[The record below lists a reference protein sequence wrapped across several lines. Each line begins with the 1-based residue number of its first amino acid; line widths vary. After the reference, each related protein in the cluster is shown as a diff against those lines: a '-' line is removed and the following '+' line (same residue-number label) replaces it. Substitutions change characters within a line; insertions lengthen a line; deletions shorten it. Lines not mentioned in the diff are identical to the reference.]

1 MSQARGD
8 STSILYADWFMF
20 CHFCIPCYNFLILCI
35 MYNWFIRFPNFTV
48 RIPSFPCS
56 GGVTW
61 NRRREIPTADPK
73 KLLSLPCIYEVNV
86 VSHLSGFKGF
96 TLLIFF
102 SFLMGR
108 EEWEI
113 LIDEDNSG
121 CDCLWPPARRLG
133 MRARSYSLLANR
145 CTTALRWPRFGE
157 DWRNL
162 DHVPSHVEPAGF
174 SWIEHWMLNW
184 ILPKF
189 GQMVIILFGTSTAW
203 LKECH

>member
-1 MSQARGD
+1 M
-8 STSILYADWFMF
+8 
-20 CHFCIPCYNFLILCI
+20 
-35 MYNWFIRFPNFTV
+35 IRSLPVT
-48 RIPSFPCS
+48 

-61 NRRREIPTADPK
+61 NRRREIPTAVPK

-86 VSHLSGFKGF
+86 VSHLSGFTGF

-102 SFLMGR
+102 FFGGRR
-108 EEWEI
+108 EEWEL
-113 LIDEDNSG
+113 LIDEGNSG
-121 CDCLWPPARRLG
+121 CDCLWPPTRRLG

-145 CTTALRWPRFGE
+145 CTMALRWRRFGE

-162 DHVPSHVEPAGF
+162 DHVPVMLSRLGSAGLN
-174 SWIEHWMLNW
+174 IECWTESLQ
-184 ILPKF
+184 KF